1 MRKLFAFQQ
10 RFPYHLHLGVKIDS
24 ALSFHALPHLLDQ
37 RQHIICRGGA
47 VIDDKISM
55 ALGNYRTAYTQAL
68 KPTFIDQ
75 FTRRRGL
82 RILKHAT
89 GATIVRLAFSPLF
102 S

>member
-1 MRKLFAFQQ
+1 MRKVFAFQQ
-10 RFPYHLHLGVKIDS
+10 RFPYHLHLGVEIDS
-24 ALSFHALPHLLDQ
+24 ALRFHALPHVLDQ

-82 RILKHAT
+82 RILKHTT